1 MSSSTVDERR
11 GTLEADIL
19 QLALVGDLAW
29 SCGGGSSTTA
39 GAILRRMVEPPSAIT
54 TKDLRLAELLAALS
68 LACDLANAFP
78 MEKALRNCLLAVSVA
93 RHMGME
99 APELSD
105 IYYVGLLRSIGCTS
119 YAHEESVLA
128 GDDIS
133 FRNTFAAVD
142 FTHPPELVNA
152 MFTRLGKGTGPIRRA
167 KTVSSVMRQMKGFGP
182 AMAAANCEAGARLS
196 HRLGMSESVS
206 EGLNQIYERWDG
218 KGLPRG
224 ISGDEVSITAL
235 FGNFAHVVT
244 VFHQPGRSEETCR
257 MVKRRRGGE
266 FSPSIVDVFLENSD
280 ELLSAIQA
288 DSVWDA
294 TLEAEPEPRRFMPEL
309 RLEELARAF
318 AHFVDLKSPFTLE
331 HSAGVAELAGKASD
345 LLGLSGVEKKAVTV
359 AGLLHDVGRVSVSNS
374 IWEKPGALTP
384 SEWERV
390 RLHAYYTERILSH
403 STLLPYGRIAG
414 LHHERLNE
422 SGYHRGVPAALLPVP
437 ARILAAADAYHAM
450 TEDRP
455 HRSALSPDEAAK
467 ELEAEVAKG
476 RLDREAVA
484 AVLATGG
491 HGAPTPAR
499 TQWPAGLTERE
510 IEVLRLVARG
520 QSNKQIASHLV
531 ISDHTVHHHVLHIYQ
546 KAGVS
551 TRAGAALFAMEND
564 LLRGGIGED

>member
-1 MSSSTVDERR
+1 MPFP
-11 GTLEADIL
+11 G
-19 QLALVGDLAW
+19 
-29 SCGGGSSTTA
+29 TTA
-39 GAILRRMVEPPSAIT
+39 VILWRMVEPPSGIT

-78 MEKALRNCLLAVSVA
+78 MEKALRNCLLAVSVG
-93 RHMGME
+93 RQMGIE
-99 APELSD
+99 GSELSD

-142 FTHPPELVNA
+142 FTHPPEVVSA

-167 KTVSSVMRQMKGFGP
+167 KAVSSVMRQMKGFGP
-182 AMAAANCEAGARLS
+182 AMAAANCEAGARLAQ
-196 HRLGMSESVS
+196 RLGMSDAVS

-218 KGLPRG
+218 KGIPRG

-244 VFHQPGRSEETCR
+244 VFHQRGRREATCQ

-266 FSPSIVDVFLENSD
+266 FPPAMVDAFLENSD
-280 ELLSAIQA
+280 DLLSAIEA
-288 DSVWDA
+288 ESVWDT
-294 TLEAEPEPRRFMPEL
+294 TLEAEPEPRRLMPEP
-309 RLEELARAF
+309 RLEDLARAF

-331 HSAGVAELAGKASD
+331 HSTGVAELARQASER
-345 LLGLSGVEKKAVTV
+345 LGLTSIEKKAVTI
-359 AGLLHDVGRVSVSNS
+359 AALLHDLGRVSVSNS
-374 IWEKPGALTP
+374 IWEKPGTLTP

-390 RLHAYYTERILSH
+390 RLHAYYSERILSH

-414 LHHERLNE
+414 MHHERLDE
-422 SGYHRGVPAALLPVP
+422 SGYHRGVPAALLPAP

-450 TEDRP
+450 IEDRP
-455 HRSALSPDEAAK
+455 HREALSPDEAAK
-467 ELEAEVAKG
+467 ELQAEAAEG

-484 AVLATGG
+484 AVLATSG
-491 HGAPTPAR
+491 HGMPARAR
-499 TQWPAGLTERE
+499 TQWPAGLTGRE
-510 IEVLRLVARG
+510 VEVLRLLAKGR
-520 QSNKQIASHLV
+520 SNKQIASELV

-546 KAGVS
+546 KARVT

-564 LLRGGIGED
+564 LLRGEVGQD